1 MSHPNSFY
9 ITTPIYYVND
19 VPHIGHAYTTVA
31 ADVLARYWRLRGKD
45 VFFLTGLDEHGQKV
59 QQAAAKAGIDPQ
71 AHCDKLAP
79 QFQDLWKRLNI
90 SNDVFIR
97 TTDIP
102 HKAVVQQ
109 YLEDL
114 FNKQL
119 IYKDDYTGW
128 YCTFDERFWTE
139 KDIENGLCPDCKRPV
154 ERISEHN
161 YFFKMGQYQDR
172 LIDHIKQHPNFIRP
186 ESRRNEV
193 LGFLTTQK
201 LGDLSISRP
210 KSRLSWGIELPFD
223 KDYVTYVWFDALVNY
238 VSALKYLAQPPAL
251 EKFWPASVHLVG
263 KDILTTH
270 AVYWSTMLMA
280 LNLPLPETIFAHGWW
295 TVNGEKMS
303 KSRGNVVDPNKMID
317 EFGADAFRHFLL
329 REVPFG
335 QDGDFSQSAMVIS
348 INSDLANGIG
358 NLLSRTLTMI
368 QRYSSQAEIPTAD
381 TPALPDLEDQIR
393 TVASNLPRRIEEGF
407 AALAFRDNLQHIWE
421 LIRFCDEYIDKAAPW
436 QLAKNPE
443 NHGRLKTVLNTT
455 ARALRLISVLI
466 YPYMPQTAAQLAQQ
480 LGLSIDFSKALPP
493 TSYEW
498 DAPLR
503 RMVITGQGNLQAQS
517 ATLSG
522 TGVTVCKGAPLF
534 PRIEVTSD
542 AVTVGVKETA
552 KVQKLD
558 LSKKR
563 TSSPQGAPTVNESPA
578 APQTTPA
585 APAPTTSAPP
595 TPASPAQITID
606 EFMKIQLKTAKVL
619 TAERVPKSEKLLKLQ
634 VSLGDGTEQ
643 RQIVAG
649 IGKKYEPEAL
659 IGKTIV
665 IVANLKPAK
674 LMGIESQGMVLAA
687 GDSEVR
693 GLITLLED
701 VEPGTKVK

>member
-1 MSHPNSFY
+1 MSTPNSFY

-31 ADVLARYWRLRGKD
+31 ADVLARYWRLKGRD

-79 QFQDLWKRLNI
+79 QFQTLWKRLNI
-90 SNDVFIR
+90 SNDAFIR
-97 TTDIP
+97 TTDAP
-102 HKAVVQQ
+102 HKFIVQR
-109 YLEDL
+109 YLEEL
-114 FNKQL
+114 YRKQL
-119 IYKDDYTGW
+119 IYKDNYTGW

-139 KDIENGLCPDCKRPV
+139 KDVEGGLCPDCKRPV

-172 LIDHIKQHPNFIRP
+172 LIEHIREHPNFIRP

-210 KSRLSWGIELPFD
+210 KTRLSWGIELPFD

-238 VSALKYLAQPPAL
+238 VSALEYKRTESLVDR
-251 EKFWPASVHLVG
+251 FWPANMHLVG

-280 LNLPLPETIFAHGWW
+280 LNLPLPNTIFAHGWW
-295 TVNGEKMS
+295 TVEGEKMS
-303 KSRGNVVDPNKMID
+303 KSRGNAVDPNKMAD
-317 EFGADAFRHFLL
+317 EFGADAFRYFLL

-335 QDGDFSQSAMVIS
+335 QDGDFSQSAMVTN

-368 QRYSSQAEIPTAD
+368 ERYSDNTIPAVG
-381 TPALPDLEDQIR
+381 TPALPELEALIAATATGLPERIDQGYR
-393 TVASNLPRRIEEGF
+393 
-407 AALAFRDNLQHIWE
+407 ALAFRENLQAIWE
-421 LIRFCDEYIDKAAPW
+421 LIGLCDEYIDKAAPW

-443 NHGRLKTVLNTT
+443 NRPRLNTVLNT
-455 ARALRLISVLI
+455 ASRALRLLSALM
-466 YPYMPQTAAQLAQQ
+466 YPYMPQTAAQLTRQ
-480 LGLSIDFSKALPP
+480 LGLSFDFSKPIPQTAYKWE
-493 TSYEW
+493 T
-498 DAPLR
+498 PL
-503 RMVITGQGNLQAQS
+503 VETKI
-517 ATLSG
+517 
-522 TGVTVCKGAPLF
+522 CKGPSLF
-534 PRIEVTSD
+534 PRIESN
-542 AVTVGVKETA
+542 
-552 KVQKLD
+552 
-558 LSKKR
+558 
-563 TSSPQGAPTVNESPA
+563 PQGAKTVSDTPISSQPATVIPTPPA
-578 APQTTPA
+578 APPSPTPSA
-585 APAPTTSAPP
+585 SSPTPLAPA
-595 TPASPAQITID
+595 PAQITID
-606 EFMKIQLKTAKVL
+606 EFMKIQLKTAKVIS
-619 TAERVPKSEKLLKLQ
+619 AERVPKSEKLLKLQ
-634 VSLGDGTEQ
+634 VSLGEGTEP

-674 LMGIESQGMVLAA
+674 LMGVESQGMVLAA

-693 GLITLLED
+693 GLVTLLED

>member
-1 MSHPNSFY
+1 MSTPDSFY

-31 ADVLARYWRLRGKD
+31 ADVLARYWRLSGRD

-79 QFQDLWKRLNI
+79 QFQTLWKRLNI
-90 SNDVFIR
+90 SNDAFIR
-97 TTDIP
+97 TTDAP
-102 HKAVVQQ
+102 HKFIVQR
-109 YLEDL
+109 YLEEL
-114 FNKQL
+114 YGKQL

-139 KDIENGLCPDCKRPV
+139 KDVEDGLCPDCKRPV

-172 LIDHIKQHPNFIRP
+172 LIEHVREHPNFIRP

-210 KSRLSWGIELPFD
+210 KSRLTWGIELPFD

-238 VSALKYLAQPPAL
+238 VSALEYLRPTPSREQY
-251 EKFWPASVHLVG
+251 WPASVHLVG

-280 LNLPLPETIFAHGWW
+280 LNLPLPNTIFAHGWW
-295 TVNGEKMS
+295 TVDGEKMS
-303 KSRGNVVDPNKMID
+303 KSRGNVVDPNKMVD
-317 EFGADAFRHFLL
+317 EFGADAFRYFLF

-335 QDGDFSQSAMVIS
+335 QDGDFSQSAMVTN

-368 QRYSSQAEIPTAD
+368 ERFSDRTIPAVG
-381 TPALPDLEDQIR
+381 TPALPELEALIAATATGLPERIDQGYR
-393 TVASNLPRRIEEGF
+393 
-407 AALAFRDNLQHIWE
+407 ALALRENLQAIWE
-421 LIRFCDEYIDKAAPW
+421 LIGLCDEYIDKAAPW

-443 NHGRLKTVLNTT
+443 NRPRLNTVLNT
-455 ARALRLISVLI
+455 ASRALRLLAALM
-466 YPYMPQTAAQLAQQ
+466 YPYMPQTAAQLTRQ
-480 LGLSIDFSKALPP
+480 LGLSFDFSKPIPQTAYKWE
-493 TSYEW
+493 T
-498 DAPLR
+498 PL
-503 RMVITGQGNLQAQS
+503 VETKI
-517 ATLSG
+517 
-522 TGVTVCKGAPLF
+522 CKGPSLF
-534 PRIEVTSD
+534 PRIE
-542 AVTVGVKETA
+542 
-552 KVQKLD
+552 
-558 LSKKR
+558 SK
-563 TSSPQGAPTVNESPA
+563 PQGAKTVSDATTPPQPTAAVPTPA
-578 APQTTPA
+578 TVTPQTLTPA
-585 APAPTTSAPP
+585 APAA
-595 TPASPAQITID
+595 PAQITID
-606 EFMKIQLKTAKVL
+606 EFMKIQLKTAKVIS
-619 TAERVPKSEKLLKLQ
+619 AERVPKSEKLLKLQ
-634 VSLGDGTEQ
+634 VSLGSEQ

-693 GLITLLED
+693 GLVTLLED

>member
-1 MSHPNSFY
+1 MSNPNSFY

-31 ADVLARYWRLRGKD
+31 ADVLARYWRLRGRD

-79 QFQDLWKRLNI
+79 QFQILWKRLNI
-90 SNDVFIR
+90 SNDAFIR
-97 TTDIP
+97 TTDAP
-102 HKAVVQQ
+102 HKSVVQL
-109 YLEDL
+109 YLQELYD
-114 FNKQL
+114 KQL

-139 KDIENGLCPDCKRPV
+139 KDVTGGLCPECKRPV
-154 ERISEHN
+154 EQLSEHN

-172 LIDHIKQHPNFIRP
+172 LIEHIKQHPNFIRP

-238 VSALKYLAQPPAL
+238 VSALEYLRPTPSREQY
-251 EKFWPASVHLVG
+251 WPASVHLVG

-280 LNLPLPETIFAHGWW
+280 LSLPLPETIFAHGWW
-295 TVNGEKMS
+295 TVGGEKMS
-303 KSRGNVVDPNKMID
+303 KSRGNVVDPNKMVD
-317 EFGADAFRHFLL
+317 EFGADAFRYFLL

-335 QDGDFSQSAMVIS
+335 YDGDFSHEAVVGRV
-348 INSDLANGIG
+348 NSELADDLG
-358 NLLSRTLTMI
+358 NLLSRSLTMI
-368 QRYSSQAEIPTAD
+368 ERFANGVIPQSKI
-381 TPALPDLEDQIR
+381 TPSLSEKAGEVVARAYAHLARLEFGKALE
-393 TVASNLPRRIEEGF
+393 A
-407 AALAFRDNLQHIWE
+407 IWE
-421 LIRFCDEYIDKAAPW
+421 LVQSTNQYIDKTAPWKLAKKPEAREHLDEVLLHLAAVLKTLGVVLYPFMPSKGEEIFRQIGLEWNPSVFFPAAATNWNDLPGRTIVKGKSLFPKIEPHTQGAKPVSDTPTPPQPTSAAP
-436 QLAKNPE
+436 AS
-443 NHGRLKTVLNTT
+443 TT
-455 ARALRLISVLI
+455 AI
-466 YPYMPQTAAQLAQQ
+466 
-480 LGLSIDFSKALPP
+480 
-493 TSYEW
+493 
-498 DAPLR
+498 
-503 RMVITGQGNLQAQS
+503 
-517 ATLSG
+517 
-522 TGVTVCKGAPLF
+522 
-534 PRIEVTSD
+534 
-542 AVTVGVKETA
+542 
-552 KVQKLD
+552 
-558 LSKKR
+558 
-563 TSSPQGAPTVNESPA
+563 PQGL
-578 APQTTPA
+578 TPA
-585 APAPTTSAPP
+585 AVAPVPAA
-595 TPASPAQITID
+595 PAQITID
-606 EFMKIQLKTAKVL
+606 EFMKIQLKTAKVIS
-619 TAERVPKSEKLLKLQ
+619 AERVPKSEKLLKLQ
-634 VSLGDGTEQ
+634 VSLGEGAEP

-659 IGKTIV
+659 IGKTII

-693 GLITLLED
+693 GLATILEEVD
-701 VEPGTKVK
+701 PGTKVK

>member
-31 ADVLARYWRLRGKD
+31 ADVLARYWRLRARD

-71 AHCDKLAP
+71 VHCDKLAP

-90 SNDVFIR
+90 SNDAFIR
-97 TTDIP
+97 TTDIS
-102 HKAVVQQ
+102 HKSVVQQ

-114 FNKQL
+114 LSKDL
-119 IYKDDYTGW
+119 IYKDNYTGW

-139 KDIENGLCPDCKRPV
+139 KDIEAGLCPDCKRPV

-238 VSALKYLAQPPAL
+238 VSALEYLRPTPSRDQY
-251 EKFWPASVHLVG
+251 WPASVHLVG

-303 KSRGNVVDPNKMID
+303 KSRGNVVDPNKMVD
-317 EFGADAFRHFLL
+317 EFGADAFRYFLL

-335 QDGDFSQSAMVIS
+335 QDGDFSVQALAGRA
-348 INSDLANGIG
+348 NSDLANGIG

-368 QRYSSQAEIPTAD
+368 DRSCEGTIPDVPQDYLEKESQKYSHLLYASEQLLYVGQHLDDFFEKLAFNDLLRRITDQATNVDIFIDEHEPWRLAKDPDKRKELNAVLYTAAECLRILSLCIYPFMPRTAENIAEQLGIVVNFSSPLLSQAIKWGELQGGTK
-381 TPALPDLEDQIR
+381 IR
-393 TVASNLPRRIEEGF
+393 KG
-407 AALAFRDNLQHIWE
+407 
-421 LIRFCDEYIDKAAPW
+421 
-436 QLAKNPE
+436 
-443 NHGRLKTVLNTT
+443 
-455 ARALRLISVLI
+455 
-466 YPYMPQTAAQLAQQ
+466 
-480 LGLSIDFSKALPP
+480 
-493 TSYEW
+493 
-498 DAPLR
+498 
-503 RMVITGQGNLQAQS
+503 S
-517 ATLSG
+517 A
-522 TGVTVCKGAPLF
+522 LF
-534 PRIEVTSD
+534 PRI
-542 AVTVGVKETA
+542 
-552 KVQKLD
+552 D
-558 LSKKR
+558 LK
-563 TSSPQGAPTVNESPA
+563 PQGAKTVNDTTIPPQPTTVTPA
-578 APQTTPA
+578 PITATPQTSAPA
-585 APAPTTSAPP
+585 APAA
-595 TPASPAQITID
+595 PAQITID

-634 VSLGDGTEQ
+634 VSLGEGTEQ

-649 IGKKYEPEAL
+649 IGKRYEPEAL

>member
-1 MSHPNSFY
+1 MSNPNTFY

-31 ADVLARYWRLRGKD
+31 ADVLARYWRLRGRD

-71 AHCDKLAP
+71 VHCDKLAP

-90 SNDVFIR
+90 SNDAFIR

-102 HKAVVQQ
+102 HKLIVQQ
-109 YLEDL
+109 YLQELYD
-114 FNKQL
+114 KHL

-139 KDIENGLCPDCKRPV
+139 KDVENGLCPDCKRPV

-172 LIDHIKQHPNFIRP
+172 LIDHIREHQSFIHP

-238 VSALKYLAQPPAL
+238 VSALEYKRAESLVDR
-251 EKFWPASVHLVG
+251 FWPANVHLVG

-303 KSRGNVVDPNKMID
+303 KSRGNVVDPNKMVD
-317 EFGADAFRHFLL
+317 EFGADAFRYFLL

-335 QDGDFSQSAMVIS
+335 QDGDFSVEALAGRS
-348 INSDLANGIG
+348 NSDLANGIG

-368 QRYSSQAEIPTAD
+368 DRNCEGTIPDVPQDYLEKESQKYRLLLFAKEQLLYVGKHLDDFFENLAFNDLLRRITSQATNVDIFIDEHEPWRLAKDPGKREELNAVLYTAAECLRILSLYIYPFMPRTAENIAEQLGIVVNFSSPLLSQEIKWGELQGGTKIRKSRALFPRIDLNPQGAKLVSDATTPLQPTVAIPT
-381 TPALPDLEDQIR
+381 PAPA
-393 TVASNLPRRIEEGF
+393 V
-407 AALAFRDNLQHIWE
+407 
-421 LIRFCDEYIDKAAPW
+421 
-436 QLAKNPE
+436 
-443 NHGRLKTVLNTT
+443 
-455 ARALRLISVLI
+455 
-466 YPYMPQTAAQLAQQ
+466 PQTAA
-480 LGLSIDFSKALPP
+480 P
-493 TSYEW
+493 T
-498 DAPLR
+498 A
-503 RMVITGQGNLQAQS
+503 
-517 ATLSG
+517 
-522 TGVTVCKGAPLF
+522 
-534 PRIEVTSD
+534 
-542 AVTVGVKETA
+542 
-552 KVQKLD
+552 
-558 LSKKR
+558 
-563 TSSPQGAPTVNESPA
+563 
-578 APQTTPA
+578 
-585 APAPTTSAPP
+585 P
-595 TPASPAQITID
+595 TPAVPAQITID

-619 TAERVPKSEKLLKLQ
+619 SAERVPKSEKLLKLQ
-634 VSLGDGTEQ
+634 VAVGAEQ

-687 GDSEVR
+687 GDSDVR
-693 GLITLLED
+693 GLVTLLED

>member
-1 MSHPNSFY
+1 MSAPNTFY

-31 ADVLARYWRLRGKD
+31 ADVLARYWRLRGWD

-90 SNDVFIR
+90 SNDAFIR
-97 TTDIP
+97 TTDP
-102 HKAVVQQ
+102 SHKLNVQHHLQ
-109 YLEDL
+109 DL
-114 FNKQL
+114 YDKQL

-128 YCTFDERFWTE
+128 YCAFDERFWTE
-139 KDIENGLCPDCKRPV
+139 KDVADGLCPDCKRPV
-154 ERISEHN
+154 EKLSEHN
-161 YFFKMGQYQDR
+161 YFFKMGQYQNR

-238 VSALKYLAQPPAL
+238 VSALEYKRPESLVDR
-251 EKFWPASVHLVG
+251 FWPANVHLVG

-295 TVNGEKMS
+295 TVGGEKMS

-317 EFGADAFRHFLL
+317 KFGADAFRYFLL

-335 QDGDFSQSAMVIS
+335 QDGDFSHAGMITR
-348 INSDLANGIG
+348 INSDLANGLG
-358 NLLSRTLTMI
+358 NLLSRTLTLI
-368 QRYSSQAEIPTAD
+368 ERTQSGQVPAPGKIRAAERDLQQAT
-381 TPALPDLEDQIR
+381 
-393 TVASNLPRRIEEGF
+393 
-407 AALAFRDNLQHIWE
+407 AALLNDLLPHHLEQLEFNRGLEAIWQVVQ
-421 LIRFCDEYIDKAAPW
+421 IANQYVDKTAPW
-436 QLAKNPE
+436 TLAKNE
-443 NHGRLKTVLNTT
+443 SDADQLKTVLYHIAET
-455 ARALRLISVLI
+455 LRCLSLAAYVFMPSSAQTISH
-466 YPYMPQTAAQLAQQ
+466 Q
-480 LGLSIDFSKALPP
+480 LGLLIDFNSPILKHQIEWGGLLPGTTIHKG
-493 TSYEW
+493 TS
-498 DAPLR
+498 
-503 RMVITGQGNLQAQS
+503 
-517 ATLSG
+517 
-522 TGVTVCKGAPLF
+522 LF
-534 PRIEVTSD
+534 PRIEST
-542 AVTVGVKETA
+542 
-552 KVQKLD
+552 
-558 LSKKR
+558 
-563 TSSPQGAPTVNESPA
+563 PQGAKIVSEIPATPQPIPVSATPTTATAPVTPGVTPGPA
-578 APQTTPA
+578 AA
-585 APAPTTSAPP
+585 
-595 TPASPAQITID
+595 PAQITID
-606 EFMKIQLKTAKVL
+606 EFMKIQLKTAKVVS
-619 TAERVPKSEKLLKLQ
+619 AERVPKSEKLLKLQ
-634 VSLGDGTEQ
+634 VSLGEGTEQ

-649 IGKKYEPEAL
+649 IGKKYEPEVL

-693 GLITLLED
+693 GLVTIFEEVD
-701 VEPGTKVK
+701 PGTKVK